1 MVLDQEP
8 GASFP
13 LPNSLG
19 LRAWPRQNTSLASLS
34 DLLEQVTMVI
44 HFEWNVVLA
53 ETMMLNDDCWQ
64 CCGFLGLFPKC
75 ETTTVSLT

>member
-53 ETMMLNDDCWQ
+53 DCWQ
-64 CCGFLGLFPKC
+64 CCGFLGLFPEC
-75 ETTTVSLT
+75 EATTVSLT